1 MPLIILAAMAGNLET
16 FKILLKAGCDLSETG
31 NMSFLPSNE
40 KYATSNVIGTAAFYG
55 QAEIIN
61 FVMARTKDKSMLEFK
76 AIDSGGD
83 PNFMYL

>member
-1 MPLIILAAMAGNLET
+1 MPYIILAAMAGNLET
-16 FKILLKAGCDLSETG
+16 FKILLNAGCDISETG
-31 NMSFLPSNE
+31 NMSFLPDKQ
-40 KYATSNVIGTAAFYG
+40 KYTTSNVIGTAAFYG

-83 PNFMYL
+83 PNFIYL

>member
-1 MPLIILAAMAGNLET
+1 MAGNLET
-16 FKILLKAGCDLSETG
+16 FKMLLNAGCDISTTG